1 MSESP
6 LRQTIEAAAV
16 ECKLP
21 MKDLTVLAVA
31 NDPFRVDTPARH
43 RDGEWLAV
51 HAERLGLANRT
62 IHLRGLHYALLGVP
76 KPNGTNY
83 TNTDDDWTWLQE
95 KAADAA
101 RWLGYIP
108 FDRIVDQRN
117 TPPTVRVFAPP
128 VPRAYISVGLDVQ
141 IPDAEDIEPY
151 VGAHGFTGVQP
162 YKLVLFG
169 EKSSLEPVLGP
180 MAEQYAADLYLPT
193 GEVSDTLIFQMA
205 RNGAAD
211 GRPMVILYF
220 ADCDPAG
227 WQMSISIARKL
238 QAFRVLLFPD
248 LEFQVHRVALTPDQV
263 REYGLPSTPLKD
275 TEKRGDR
282 WREAMGTE
290 QTEIDALAS
299 LRPELLRNLAHEAIG
314 PFYDASL
321 STRVWTAYS
330 TWREEAQSIVDSAM
344 DWNQRA
350 QLVENAEAKLA
361 ELRAEIDAINAAASV
376 DADRFDL
383 PPIVV
388 PAAELS
394 GDSNRVPLIDS
405 QWSFVEQTRA
415 LIESKAYRN
424 GGA

>member
-6 LRQTIEAAAV
+6 LRQAIECAAV
-16 ECKLP
+16 ETGRP

-62 IHLRGLHYALLGVP
+62 IHLRGLHYALIGVT
-76 KPNGTNY
+76 KPNGSDY
-83 TNTDDDWTWLQE
+83 ANTDDDWTWLQE

-117 TPPTVRVFAPP
+117 TPPTVRTFTRPN
-128 VPRAYISVGLDVQ
+128 PRPYISVGLEVN
-141 IPDAEDIEPY
+141 IPDADDIEPY

-162 YKLVLFG
+162 YKVVLFG

-180 MAEQYAADLYLPT
+180 IAEHYAADLYLPT
-193 GEVSDTLIFQMA
+193 GEVSDTLIHQMA
-205 RNGAAD
+205 RLGAAD
-211 GRPMVILYF
+211 GRPMVVLYF
-220 ADCDPAG
+220 GDCDPAG
-227 WQMSISIARKL
+227 WQMSISVARKL

-299 LRPELLRNLAHEAIG
+299 LRPELLGQLAREAIR
-314 PFYDASL
+314 PFYDPTL
-321 STRVWTAYS
+321 VTRVWTAYEA
-330 TWREEAQSIVDSAM
+330 WRQEAQTIVDDSM
-344 DWNQRA
+344 DWNQRE
-350 QLVENAEAKLA
+350 QLVSEAEAKLT
-361 ELRAEIDAINAAASV
+361 ELRAEIDAINSAASV
-376 DADRFDL
+376 SADEFDL

-388 PAAELS
+388 PTAELP
-394 GDSNRVPLIDS
+394 DMDRVPLVDS
-405 QWSFVEQTRA
+405 RWSFVEQTRA
-415 LIESKAYRN
+415 LIESKAYRI
-424 GGA
+424 GGAS